1 MNVTLPPL
9 LPLATAPH
17 LLTQLPFFVCF
28 FFHDHR
34 RFKASHSV
42 QITIIDDIQ
51 RVKIPLLCLQRSVW
65 IAGEIAFISSEEES
79 VTMLEAQLTSHN
91 LQPHP
96 KRKLECDD
104 EATLGNE
111 ESMDTLKL
119 KV

>member
-1 MNVTLPPL
+1 
-9 LPLATAPH
+9 
-17 LLTQLPFFVCF
+17 
-28 FFHDHR
+28 
-34 RFKASHSV
+34 
-42 QITIIDDIQ
+42 
-51 RVKIPLLCLQRSVW
+51 
-65 IAGEIAFISSEEES
+65 
-79 VTMLEAQLTSHN
+79 MLEAQLTSHN